1 MKTLISLLIA
11 LFIFG
16 CSAPE
21 TVVEKWHIYEVPM
34 SECEIHSEV
43 PCTATSLPESFDSE
57 SEARKFAKA
66 KYEERDN
73 VLWLTPKKEEEP
85 ETIYEYVDKEVPNYI
100 NSDDKIQG
108 LKNELAQQNGIF
120 NNVMSDYQTMFD
132 CRLPGTDDYI
142 KGGRTI
148 LLYNDSCES
157 QKRVCDRSVWK
168 YPDLVQVPEND
179 EYVHRS
185 CPSGRTASKINKKD
199 YSVCRD
205 VTKDQYFPTSKPYLS
220 KHVNE
225 WFQASQINSSYP
237 FAECREACRMSSDLI
252 PNDEEACKICEL
264 KQQPS
269 HCFAKRNFY
278 QPHNSK
284 VPIKIDEL

>member
-1 MKTLISLLIA
+1 MKSFISLVIA
-11 LFIFG
+11 LFLFG

-21 TVVEKWHIYEVPM
+21 TVVEKWHVYEIPM
-34 SECEIHSEV
+34 SDCEIHSEV
-43 PCTATSLPESFDSE
+43 PCTTATLPESFDSE
-57 SEARKFAKA
+57 AEARKFAKA

-73 VLWLTPKKEEEP
+73 ILWLTPKKEEEP
-85 ETIYEYVDKEVPNYI
+85 KTIYEYVDKEVPNYI

-108 LKNELAQQNGIF
+108 LKDKLKNKEDILSIRKNEL
-120 NNVMSDYQTMFD
+120 SSMFD
-132 CRLPGTDDYI
+132 CRLPGTNEYV
-142 KGGRTI
+142 KGGSTI
-148 LLYNDSCES
+148 MLYNDSCES

-168 YPDLVQVPEND
+168 YPDFIQVPIND
-179 EYVHRS
+179 EYVHQS
-185 CPSGRTASKINKKD
+185 CPSGRTASKTNKKD

-237 FAECREACRMSSDLI
+237 FAECREACRMSADLI